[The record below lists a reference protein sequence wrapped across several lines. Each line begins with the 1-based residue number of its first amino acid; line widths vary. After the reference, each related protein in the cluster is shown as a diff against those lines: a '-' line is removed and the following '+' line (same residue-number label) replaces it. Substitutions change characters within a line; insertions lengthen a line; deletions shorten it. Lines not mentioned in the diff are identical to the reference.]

1 MDKVIAAISMA
12 VIFLSFVAMAYAGGV
27 DDGMNRSDRAHCEAH
42 GGVLVDG
49 QCFDARAIIPL
60 TLEAD
65 G

>member
-1 MDKVIAAISMA
+1 MDKVIAAISMV
-12 VIFLSFVAMAYAGGV
+12 VIFISFVAMAYAGGV

-49 QCFDARAIIPL
+49 RCFDARAIIPL